1 MKLPKQIT
9 FTKDMRK
16 KLLFTVV
23 VIVSIVISA
32 KAQTPHVSAYQA
44 GAYQAGVMNVRDLA
58 PVPGGGLIV
67 IDYNFWN
74 KSNSYVDRFG
84 NEIDH
89 IEIDR
94 GGIKT
99 ELDLTQQAAGYTNV
113 PVLFFASSFKL
124 FGATYM
130 ASINP
135 AFISSNFRMNI
146 HASLSDST
154 ITSSANTG
162 GFGDLAILPLGLGWS
177 FNDKVDFSLF
187 YTFYAPTGRY
197 ETGAEDN
204 VGRGYWTHQ
213 IQLPTYF
220 YFMEKATALFVMPT
234 FETNSNVKD
243 SDVRPGNRFSI
254 EYGVSQYLTSWLEL
268 EILNGHNLQISDDKG
283 DDVWWD
289 NTPLEFRDQASTV
302 SFGVGAW
309 PMEGQLNIRLKYA
322 MDYGVKQRYKSNF
335 WSFSLIYIPG
345 ILNGKTTSEG

>member
-1 MKLPKQIT
+1 
-9 FTKDMRK
+9 MRK
-16 KLLFTVV
+16 LLLIISVV
-23 VIVSIVISA
+23 FLYTSVS

-58 PVPGGGLIV
+58 PVPGGGLII

-74 KSNSYVDRFG
+74 NSTSYVDRFG
-84 NEIDH
+84 NDITH
-89 IEIDR
+89 IELEYD
-94 GGIKT
+94 GLKT
-99 ELDLTQQAAGYTNV
+99 EIDLTQQISGYTNV
-113 PVLFFASSFKL
+113 PVLFYASSFKL
-124 FGATYM
+124 LGATYM

-135 AFISSNFRMNI
+135 SFISSGYKMNI
-146 HASLSDST
+146 HASLSDT
-154 ITSSANTG
+154 TVITAGNTG
-162 GFGDLAILPLGLGWS
+162 GFGDLAIMPVGLGWS
-177 FNDKVDFSLF
+177 FGDKADFSLF
-187 YTFYAPTGRY
+187 YTLYAPTGRY
-197 ETGAEDN
+197 ETGAADN

-213 IQLPTYF
+213 IQLPAYF

-254 EYGVSQYLTSWLEL
+254 EYGVSQYITSWLEL

-289 NTPLEFRDQASTV
+289 NTALEFRDQASTV
-302 SFGVGAW
+302 SFGLGAW
-309 PMEGQLNIRLKYA
+309 PVEGQLNIRLKYA

-345 ILNGKTTSEG
+345 ILNGKTASEG